1 MESEKLLSEV
11 LVKMIELAS
20 PEKKYTQKL
29 QDIVELCAR
38 SYNIS
43 RVCII
48 IRNLRGELVVK
59 AGYPISG
66 HGIGLRIM
74 EEYGERFLRNL
85 MRNRKIEWINDPGSN
100 PRTPH
105 MKSIAQTYCITS
117 IACFPLY
124 YKDDNFGIMVFDFT
138 DGHTISKK
146 DFVEIVKKI
155 AKQTAFIIRNEYGR
169 RKNISEAIGREEKR
183 ILAENSDR
191 IAHIIRNKMMSINL
205 AAKRLKNQIPGSD
218 YLRIIIEEGSVVEK
232 TVNEVIRFT
241 RPEKIQTDY
250 YNLNIFLKFAVKDLI
265 EKENLSFRKV
275 VFELDQRLY
284 RKNVPFDREKMSQC
298 VHDLIINASQAEAQ
312 NILIKTKLNSKKG
325 TADIYLSNDGETI
338 DPQMAEEMFNPF
350 ASTRADGTG
359 LGLALVK
366 RILQDHCGDVS
377 CISQKENNHLKSPKT
392 LFKLTLPLK
401 RQSPCL

>member
-29 QDIVELCAR
+29 QEIVELCAK

-59 AGYPISG
+59 AGYPKG
-66 HGIGLRIM
+66 EHGIGLKIM
-74 EEYGERFLRNL
+74 EEYGEKFLRTL
-85 MRNRKIEWINDPGSN
+85 MRNRKIEWINNPGSN

-105 MKSIAQTYCITS
+105 MKSIAQTYRITS
-117 IACFPLY
+117 IVCFPLY
-124 YKDDNFGIMVFDFT
+124 YKDDNFGIMIFDFT

-169 RKNISEAIGREEKR
+169 RKNTSEAIVREEKR

-191 IAHIIRNKMMSINL
+191 VADILRNKSYAIL
-205 AAKRLKNQIPGSD
+205 LSAKRLKKQIPENNN
-218 YLRIIIEEGSVVEK
+218 LETIIEEDLVLQK
-232 TVNEVIRFT
+232 TINEIIRFT
-241 RPEKIQTDY
+241 RPEKIQLDY
-250 YNLNIFLKFAVKDLI
+250 YNLNLFLRFIVKDFI
-265 EKENLSFRKV
+265 EKERFTFGRV
-275 VFELDQRLY
+275 AFETDQRLD
-284 RKNVPFDREKMSQC
+284 RKLVPFDRDKIVEC
-298 VHDLIINASQAEAQ
+298 FHDLILNASQAEAK

-325 TADIYLSNDGETI
+325 MADIYLANDGKEI
-338 DPQMAEEMFNPF
+338 DPQMIHEMFNPF
-350 ASTRADGTG
+350 ATTRSDGTG

-366 RILQDHCGDVS
+366 KIFQEHNGDILY
-377 CISQKENNHLKSPKT
+377 IPSQKNNHSKTLKT

-401 RQSPCL
+401 R